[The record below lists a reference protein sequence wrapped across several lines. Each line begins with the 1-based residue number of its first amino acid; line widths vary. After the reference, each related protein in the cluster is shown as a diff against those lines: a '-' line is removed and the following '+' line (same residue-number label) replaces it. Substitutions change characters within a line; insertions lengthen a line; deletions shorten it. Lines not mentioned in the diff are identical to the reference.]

1 MLPDLRP
8 SAVTSPAVGN
18 PAPVRLGPPNRS
30 SLLPGLAVAAAITTL
45 ALAINQWQPLL
56 SALLLAIVVGA
67 VVGNVR
73 PIPAVWRPGL
83 SFASKQL
90 LRLGIVSLVSLV
102 IFALL
107 STLGLRFLVGKFV
120 MEPINE
126 LNEEAE
132 GIIAGTFEGEVPYDR
147 DSTFAPIQGLLRSGQ
162 KVLKNMDDELGS

>member
-73 PIPAVWRPGL
+73 LTGGQGSIFVAGDGSNQTIVLGMNDPMVSGGGKAATLFDAKPTATRSKRKAGGQGHQGEGGRPH
-83 SFASKQL
+83 A
-90 LRLGIVSLVSLV
+90 
-102 IFALL
+102 
-107 STLGLRFLVGKFV
+107 
-120 MEPINE
+120 
-126 LNEEAE
+126 
-132 GIIAGTFEGEVPYDR
+132 
-147 DSTFAPIQGLLRSGQ
+147 
-162 KVLKNMDDELGS
+162 